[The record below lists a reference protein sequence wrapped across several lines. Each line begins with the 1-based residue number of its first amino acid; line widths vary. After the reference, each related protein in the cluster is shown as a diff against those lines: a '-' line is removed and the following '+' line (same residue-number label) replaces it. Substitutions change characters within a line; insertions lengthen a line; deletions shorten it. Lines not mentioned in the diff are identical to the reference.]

1 MQRQFRETASRM
13 SLQSTHFTDMKKKRK
28 KKTHPA
34 YYVCHE
40 NEEIIFLTEETDD
53 CFAEL
58 VQDVDGHYYFWMC
71 GSQGSLPVWVLERI
85 VEKMNELNPTE

>member
-1 MQRQFRETASRM
+1 MPT
-13 SLQSTHFTDMKKKRK
+13 KKNKR

-34 YYVCHE
+34 YYVCFHE
-40 NEEIIFLTEETDD
+40 NSEITFATEETDD